1 MNKDRL
7 QVELLDRVQ
16 SSIEKQIFSYEVEE
30 IEDIF
35 NEDDDVL
42 KSIFHDSPLKKSTF
56 GATSSNHTF
65 YLKNDA
71 IYYSSLNTF
80 VIKINSD
87 FSF

>member
-35 NEDDDVL
+35 NEDDDE
-42 KSIFHDSPLKKSTF
+42 IFT
-56 GATSSNHTF
+56 
-65 YLKNDA
+65 
-71 IYYSSLNTF
+71 
-80 VIKINSD
+80 
-87 FSF
+87 